1 MSEGCGYLAVILNK
15 TSSEIGKAQESLKV
29 FLCRGSGRFA
39 HSLNLRW
46 IGLYLSP
53 FQNLPKKGDRRRM
66 ELTFFWR
73 IIDSL
78 EDVTLLHCVQL

>member
-29 FLCRGSGRFA
+29 IDRS
-39 HSLNLRW
+39 SLNLRW